1 MRIGQNPAKF
11 VESVPQPARVTVAI
25 ISYIPFL
32 RGYYAQS
39 LDVFKACLN
48 SLWAHTD
55 LPYDLLIF
63 DNASCAEVR
72 AWLTEQHEAGKIQY
86 LILSDKNLGKAA
98 AWNFVFA
105 AAPGEIIAYADA
117 DIYFEKGWLSALV
130 KVLDAFPNAG
140 MVTGIPMWSPEQFST
155 ATVAWAE
162 QTEGVTLERGKL
174 LTWEDYWKHAR
185 SLGQEEAEAQ
195 ENFGKQ
201 EDVRITIQRFS
212 DSASQRVER
221 IASQRVHRSTDQRIN
236 QSPITKL
243 QFFIGAG
250 HFQFVARKAILQQV
264 LPIPA
269 DKPMGQVRRLDVAIN
284 ERGYLR
290 LSTPEWWVRH
300 IGNVMPDWVG
310 ESAQAT
316 TTPRRPVKWGAGRS
330 WIRGPVRQFVQWVY
344 HKAFDLL
351 YKV

>member
-32 RGYYAQS
+32 SGYYAQS

-48 SLWAHTD
+48 SLWAHSD
-55 LPYDLLIF
+55 IPYDLLVF
-63 DNASCAEVR
+63 DNASCTEVR
-72 AWLTEQHEAGKIQY
+72 AWLNEQHEAGRIQY
-86 LILSDKNLGKAA
+86 LVLSDKNLGKAA

-105 AAPGEIIAYADA
+105 AAPGELIAYADA
-117 DIYFEKGWLSALV
+117 DIYFEKSWLSALV

-140 MVTGIPMWSPEQFST
+140 MVTGIPMWSPAQFST

-174 LTWEDYWKHAR
+174 LAWEDYWKHAR
-185 SLGQEEAEAQ
+185 SLGQEEAEAR

-201 EDVRITIQRFS
+201 EDLRIEDRRLVIEDQGTHHLS
-212 DSASQRVER
+212 L
-221 IASQRVHRSTDQRIN
+221 STRYYV
-236 QSPITKL
+236 
-243 QFFIGAG
+243 GAG
-250 HFQFVARKAILQQV
+250 HFQFITRKSVLQQV

-300 IGNVMPDWVG
+300 MGNVVPDWAG
-310 ESAQAT
+310 ESAQT
-316 TTPRRPVKWGAGRS
+316 TVPPRGPVKGGTGRA
-330 WIRGPVRQFVQWVY
+330 WVRGPVRRFIQWVY

-351 YKV
+351 YKG

>member
-32 RGYYAQS
+32 SGYYAQS

-48 SLWAHTD
+48 SLWAHSD
-55 LPYDLLIF
+55 LPYDLFVF
-63 DNASCAEVR
+63 DNASCTEVR
-72 AWLTEQHEAGKIQY
+72 AWLSEQHEAGKIQY

-105 AAPGEIIAYADA
+105 AAPGALIAYADA
-117 DIYFEKGWLSALV
+117 DIYFERGWLSALV
-130 KVLDAFPNAG
+130 KVLDAFPHAG
-140 MVTGIPMWSPEQFST
+140 MVTGIPMWSPAQFST

-162 QTEGVTLERGKL
+162 RTEGVTLERGKL
-174 LTWEDYWKHAR
+174 LAWEDYWKHAR
-185 SLGQEEAEAQ
+185 SLGQEEAEARG
-195 ENFGKQ
+195 NFEKQ
-201 EDVRITIQRFS
+201 EDVRVTIRRVS
-212 DSASQRVER
+212 DSA
-221 IASQRVHRSTDQRIN
+221 N
-236 QSPITKL
+236 QQTNQPTNQ

-250 HFQFVARKAILQQV
+250 HFQFVTRKSILQQV

-269 DKPMGQVRRLDVAIN
+269 EKPMGQVRRLDVAIN

-300 IGNVMPDWVG
+300 MGNVLPDWAG
-310 ESAQAT
+310 ASARAT
-316 TTPRRPVKWGAGRS
+316 ATPRGPVKGGAGRG
-330 WIRGPVRQFVQWVY
+330 WVRGPVRGFIQWVY

-351 YKV
+351 YKG

>member
-32 RGYYAQS
+32 SGYYAQS

-55 LPYDLLIF
+55 LSYDLLIF

-72 AWLTEQHEAGKIQY
+72 VWLSEQHESGKIQY
-86 LILSDKNLGKAA
+86 LVLSEKNLGKAA

-117 DIYFEKGWLSALV
+117 DIYFEQGWLSALV
-130 KVLDAFPNAG
+130 NILDAFPIAG
-140 MVTGIPMWSPEQFST
+140 MVTGIPMWSPAQFST
-155 ATVAWAE
+155 ATVKWAE
-162 QTEGVTLERGKL
+162 KTDGVTLERGKL
-174 LTWEDYWKHAR
+174 LAWEDYWKHAR
-185 SLGQEEAEAQ
+185 SLGQDEAEARG
-195 ENFGKQ
+195 NFEKQ
-201 EDVRITIQRFS
+201 VDQQITIQRFS
-212 DSASQRVER
+212 DSASRQIGETSF
-221 IASQRVHRSTDQRIN
+221 AN
-236 QSPITKL
+236 QQPAIGNQ

-250 HFQFVARKAILQQV
+250 HFQFVASKSVLQQV
-264 LPIPA
+264 IPIPA
-269 DKPMGQVRRLDVAIN
+269 DKPMGQVRRLDMAIN
-284 ERGYLR
+284 ELGYLR

-300 IGNVMPDWVG
+300 MGNVVPDWAG
-310 ESAQAT
+310 EVVRSTATPPAQGQG
-316 TTPRRPVKWGAGRS
+316 GARSGRV
-330 WIRGPVRQFVQWVY
+330 RGPVRRFVQWVY

-351 YKV
+351 YKP

>member
-32 RGYYAQS
+32 SGYYAQS

-55 LPYDLLIF
+55 LPYDLLVF
-63 DNASCAEVR
+63 DNASCTEVR
-72 AWLTEQHEAGKIQY
+72 AWLTEQQEAGKIQS
-86 LILSDKNLGKAA
+86 LVLSDKNLGKAA

-105 AAPGEIIAYADA
+105 AAPGEMIAYADA

-140 MVTGIPMWSPEQFST
+140 MVTGIPMWSPAQFST
-155 ATVAWAE
+155 ATAAWAE

-174 LTWEDYWKHAR
+174 LAWEDYWKHAQ
-185 SLGQEEAEAQ
+185 SLGQDETEARA
-195 ENFGKQ
+195 NFEKQ
-201 EDVRITIQRFS
+201 EDARITIQRVGM
-212 DSASQRVER
+212 SASG
-221 IASQRVHRSTDQRIN
+221 
-236 QSPITKL
+236 QSPISNPH
-243 QFFIGAG
+243 FFVGAG
-250 HFQFVARKAILQQV
+250 HFQFISRKSILQQM

-290 LSTPEWWVRH
+290 LSTPDWWVRH
-300 IGNVMPDWVG
+300 MGNVVPDWAGGIAPVT
-310 ESAQAT
+310 AI
-316 TTPRRPVKWGAGRS
+316 PRGPAKGGAGRA
-330 WIRGPVRQFVQWVY
+330 WVRGPVRRLMQWVY
-344 HKAFDLL
+344 HKTFDLL
-351 YKV
+351 YKG